1 MKAVMNKCIWSR
13 MASFAGSIATVV
25 GKWRLDHLIFVVK
38 GVAPDFRCLLVRRS
52 FLLAAHTG
60 VLRRQRWQ
68 CNKKAVSCD
77 GQKTL
82 SIRHASDDPRSSIWD
97 MDDRHQFWV
106 LPAIDLVMV
115 KVGRRLIAYYLP
127 LSVRALCR
135 GGQPGR
141 RFSLA
146 RVFPV
151 FQWNTGGIFIRYRP
165 LGGVQAFLVLS

>member
-1 MKAVMNKCIWSR
+1 MNECICSR
-13 MASFAGSIATVV
+13 MISFTGSISPVV

-38 GVAPDFRCLLVRRS
+38 GVAPDFCCLLVRRS

-68 CNKKAVSCD
+68 CNKKAVSYH

-115 KVGRRLIAYYLP
+115 KAAGRLIADHLP

-141 RFSLA
+141 WFSLA
-146 RVFPV
+146 CVFPV
-151 FQWNTGGIFIRYRP
+151 FQWNTGHIFIRYRS
-165 LGGVQAFLVLS
+165 LSGAQALLDLS